1 MMSSKWIKTAVI
13 AAGLGAMVAAAAA
26 GAASEAKGKYYA
38 IKTCKPC
45 HGTGSPH
52 GEVTPLIHTSAQWK
66 AYFAK
71 GKHDNGKE
79 ELTKYLTKAQLAD
92 VEAFFVNHASDS
104 PQPMTCGG

>member
-1 MMSSKWIKTAVI
+1 MTSSKWIKTAVI

-52 GEVTPLIHTSAQWK
+52 GEVTPLIHTQAQWK
-66 AYFAK
+66 TYFEA
-71 GKHDNGKE
+71 GKHGKE
-79 ELTKYLTKAQLAD
+79 ELTKYLTKEQLLD
-92 VEAFFVNHASDS
+92 LEAFLVAHASDS
-104 PQPMTCGG
+104 PQPMTCGV